1 MLYSFNDGQAKG
13 RHLTQYN
20 EVKGNRSIYHDGW
33 LAATVHIVP
42 WKQES
47 EVKDFSQDKWE
58 LYHMDEDFGLATD
71 LAAKYPEK
79 VKQMQDLWLA
89 EAIKN
94 NVLPLDDRAFERLN
108 PEVAGRPDLMFG
120 RKTLTLYP
128 GMTGMT
134 ENGFINTKAV
144 SYTITAELDIP
155 KDGAIRPQQGII
167 KLTSPVPWI
176 RPRVSS
182 SSYD

>member
-1 MLYSFNDGQAKG
+1 
-13 RHLTQYN
+13 
-20 EVKGNRSIYHDGW
+20 
-33 LAATVHIVP
+33 
-42 WKQES
+42 
-47 EVKDFSQDKWE
+47 
-58 LYHMDEDFGLATD
+58 MDEDFGLATD

-94 NVLPLDDRAFERLN
+94 NVLPIDDRSFERLN
-108 PEVAGRPDLMFG
+108 PVNAGRPDLMFG

-134 ENGFINTKAV
+134 ENSFINTKAV

-155 KDGAIRPQQGII
+155 KGGAKGVLGI
-167 KLTSPVPWI
+167 V
-176 RPRVSS
+176 RVNWLEPPCE
-182 SSYD
+182 DP

>member
-1 MLYSFNDGQAKG
+1 MIVNGVEQIPLAGTSMLYSFNDGQAKG
-13 RHLTQYN
+13 RHVTQYN

-33 LAATVHIVP
+33 
-42 WKQES
+42 
-47 EVKDFSQDKWE
+47 
-58 LYHMDEDFGLATD
+58 

-108 PEVAGRPDLMFG
+108 REVAGCPDLMFG

-155 KDGAIRPQQGII
+155 KDGAICPQQGII